1 MRRILVASVAA
12 VALSLAAP
20 ASASAQQACAPGS
33 DAAAADAC
41 ATGADFLRY
50 MAPQLGTALVG
61 GSHTLGIGSNL
72 GGFPHF
78 AIALRGNAVMGSL
91 PQLGNL
97 AVGPATS
104 RNYAVKNQV
113 LGLPALDF
121 SIGVTEG
128 FSLGVTK
135 IGGIDIIGGAT
146 FVPEVSGSDFS
157 LSAPDGSLSIAYG
170 LRVGL
175 LQQSVLVPG
184 VAFSWMKR
192 DMPTLNLVT
201 SPSAGDEI
209 AVNNLSL
216 NTTSWR
222 LSAQKN
228 LLLFQF
234 GAGVGQ
240 DSYDFDA
247 DVAVRVTQ
255 GPATL
260 NGAFNAAQSMTR
272 TSMYGTVAMNIL
284 LIKIVGEVGQVSG
297 GDAPTFHTYDKAA
310 NASRLYG
317 TLGAR
322 FSF

>member
-1 MRRILVASVAA
+1 MRRLLVASVA
-12 VALSLAAP
+12 VAALTLSAPNSAA
-20 ASASAQQACAPGS
+20 AQQACSPVNL
-33 DAAAADAC
+33 AAADAC

-61 GSHTLGIGSNL
+61 GSHTLGLGSNL

-78 AIALRGNAVMGSL
+78 AVALRANAVMGSL
-91 PQLGNL
+91 PELGNL
-97 AVGPATS
+97 AVGAATS
-104 RNYAVKNQV
+104 RNYNVTNQP
-113 LGLPALDF
+113 LALPALDF

-128 FSLGVTK
+128 FSVGVTK

-146 FVPEVSGSDFS
+146 FVPEVDGSDFS
-157 LSAPDGSLSIAYG
+157 LAAPDGSLAIAYG

-216 NTTSWR
+216 KTSSWR

-234 GAGVGQ
+234 GAGFGQ

-247 DVAVRVTQ
+247 DVAVQVTQ
-255 GPATL
+255 SPAPVV
-260 NGAFNAAQSMTR
+260 NAAFNAAQAMTR
-272 TSMYGTVAMNIL
+272 TSVYGNVGMNL
-284 LIKIVGEVGQVSG
+284 LLLKLVVEVGQVSG

-317 TLGAR
+317 TAGLR